1 MRNSRCIVA
10 DDILS
15 DELQNNCLLDTVM
28 QASRFSQ
35 KPSQDV
41 PAAPDTATA
50 PSEAAVDTCAVPSA
64 AAALAVNQALD
75 SEPPT
80 LCLHLDSATQPE
92 LMPLQDPTP
101 LVSISGSLSQHLE
114 PVLFLV
120 AKLRKSGRNHELGP
134 ICDNLE
140 HKGAPQGGHALQ
152 IISEFRGEVPTICM
166 GG

>member
-1 MRNSRCIVA
+1 MA

-15 DELQNNCLLDTVM
+15 DELPSDCLLDTVM

-101 LVSISGSLSQHLE
+101 FVSISGTLSQQMS
-114 PVLFLV
+114 PVLVLV
-120 AKLRKSGRNHELGP
+120 ANVAKCRKKILHWAQ
-134 ICDNLE
+134 NLTNWS
-140 HKGAPQGGHALQ
+140 
-152 IISEFRGEVPTICM
+152 IVPHCE
-166 GG
+166 

>member
-1 MRNSRCIVA
+1 VA

-15 DELQNNCLLDTVM
+15 DELPSDCLLDTVM

-50 PSEAAVDTCAVPSA
+50 PSEAAVDTSAVPSA

-92 LMPLQDPTP
+92 LMPLQDPIP
-101 LVSISGSLSQHLE
+101 LVGTSGTLSQHLE
-114 PVLFLV
+114 PVLSSTANFCECGKKIYL
-120 AKLRKSGRNHELGP
+120 LGP
-134 ICDNLE
+134 NGDN
-140 HKGAPQGGHALQ
+140 
-152 IISEFRGEVPTICM
+152 
-166 GG
+166 

>member
-1 MRNSRCIVA
+1 MSNSHCIVT

-15 DELQNNCLLDTVM
+15 DKLPSECLLDTVM

-50 PSEAAVDTCAVPSA
+50 PSEAAVTSAVPSA

-80 LCLHLDSATQPE
+80 LCLQMNSGTQPE

-101 LVSISGSLSQHLE
+101 LVSTSGNLSQIG
-114 PVLFLV
+114 F
-120 AKLRKSGRNHELGP
+120 
-134 ICDNLE
+134 
-140 HKGAPQGGHALQ
+140 
-152 IISEFRGEVPTICM
+152 
-166 GG
+166 